1 MLLKNILLSL
11 ALCLLLSLSL
21 KAPQAHRGSPK
32 SLTRPVAEVA
42 APDQQ
47 IKDFS
52 GDTALQLV
60 DYRHR

>member
-21 KAPQAHRGSPK
+21 KAPQAGRGSPK
-32 SLTRPVAEVA
+32 PVAKVA

-47 IKDFS
+47 MKNFNN
-52 GDTALQLV
+52 DTALQLV